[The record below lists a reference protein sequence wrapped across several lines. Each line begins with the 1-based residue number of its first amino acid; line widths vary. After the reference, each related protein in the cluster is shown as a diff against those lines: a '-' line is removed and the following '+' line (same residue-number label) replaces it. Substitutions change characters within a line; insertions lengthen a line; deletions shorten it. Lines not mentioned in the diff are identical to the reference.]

1 MKYTHLGGADF
12 KENESKIMKNINSTV
27 YYTLH
32 NVLLSQEVANQ
43 SLLWTLY
50 RKKMT
55 SFGQN
60 FNIPA
65 IKAYIASQM
74 KKRR

>member
-1 MKYTHLGGADF
+1 MGADF
-12 KENESKIMKNINSTV
+12 KEKESKIMKNINSTV

-32 NVLLSQEVANQ
+32 NILLSQEVANQ

-50 RKKMT
+50 RIKMT
-55 SFGQN
+55 SFRQN

-65 IKAYIASQM
+65 IKACIASQM
-74 KKRR
+74 KKTSVIVNS